1 MVATWRSCPANGMSH
16 DTSTVLNTTGRV
28 NGGSTTSTGLL
39 QEAASF
45 FQPRTLTRNNE
56 RIEPEG
62 DDYFLTDAISDEA
75 IRQIRHHVQ
84 GRPNTP
90 FFQYVAYTAPHWPLH
105 AHPED
110 VAKYR
115 GRFDAGWDVLRAERQ
130 ERMGQMG
137 LLKDE
142 WSLSDRDPRVPPWTE
157 AEYKEWQVRRMEV
170 YAAQIDRMDQGI
182 GRILQAL
189 KETGQWE
196 NTVILFLAD
205 NGGCAEELSA
215 EMQERVATGWEQ
227 IGTLET
233 REGKPVQFGN
243 ETRHHAGG

>member
-1 MVATWRSCPANGMSH
+1 
-16 DTSTVLNTTGRV
+16 
-28 NGGSTTSTGLL
+28 
-39 QEAASF
+39 
-45 FQPRTLTRNNE
+45 
-56 RIEPEG
+56 
-62 DDYFLTDAISDEA
+62 
-75 IRQIRHHVQ
+75 
-84 GRPNTP
+84 
-90 FFQYVAYTAPHWPLH
+90 
-105 AHPED
+105 
-110 VAKYR
+110 
-115 GRFDAGWDVLRAERQ
+115 
-130 ERMGQMG
+130 
-137 LLKDE
+137 
-142 WSLSDRDPRVPPWTE
+142 
-157 AEYKEWQVRRMEV
+157 MEV

-243 ETRHHAGG
+243 EPGIMPGG